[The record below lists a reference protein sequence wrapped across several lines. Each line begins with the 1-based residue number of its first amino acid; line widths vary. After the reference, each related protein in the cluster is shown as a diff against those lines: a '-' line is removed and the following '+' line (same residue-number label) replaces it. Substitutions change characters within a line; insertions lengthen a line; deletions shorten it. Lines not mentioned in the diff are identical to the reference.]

1 MPSTDSGNGTQP
13 AVPDGTRIGAQ
24 LKAARLAARKTIA
37 EVAEQ
42 SGLTKGF
49 VSKLERDL
57 ANVSV
62 ASLIRLCEALD
73 VSVGS
78 LFQASIGEVVRRGA
92 RPPINFGGHRVKE
105 YLLTPSGEKRMQ
117 AILSDIE
124 PGGGSGDE
132 PYSLPADVE
141 LVFVLAGQLQ
151 LTIAGEQVGLEQGDA
166 FTFPAST
173 GHTFRVPRSA
183 GPAQVLWVFSPAL
196 PETGI
201 DVRRPASD
209 EERDD
214 HGGGHEQAD
223 GDRLPAWVWCSADV
237 ELVGVV
243 LGELHVRRH
252 VGHAERLERG
262 EELLGSP
269 PVHVGLGLPHGHHV
283 EPVLVRAGRAT
294 VADSDTSPDRPVP
307 AKA

>member
-1 MPSTDSGNGTQP
+1 MPSGSNGNATRP

-24 LKAARLAARKTIA
+24 LKAARLAARKSMA

-78 LFQASIGEVVRRGA
+78 LFQASKGEVVRRGA
-92 RPPINFGGHRVKE
+92 YPPINFGGSGVEE
-105 YLLTPSGEKRMQ
+105 YLLTPFGEKRMQ

-141 LVFVLAGQLQ
+141 FVFVLAGQLQ
-151 LTIAGEQVGLEQGDA
+151 LTVAGEQVTLEQGDA
-166 FTFPAST
+166 YTFPASIQ
-173 GHTFRVPRSA
+173 HTFGVPPAA
-183 GPAQVLWVFSPAL
+183 GRAQVLWVFSPAL
-196 PETGI
+196 PDAGI
-201 DVRRPASD
+201 DVQSPA
-209 EERDD
+209 
-214 HGGGHEQAD
+214 
-223 GDRLPAWVWCSADV
+223 PA
-237 ELVGVV
+237 
-243 LGELHVRRH
+243 
-252 VGHAERLERG
+252 
-262 EELLGSP
+262 
-269 PVHVGLGLPHGHHV
+269 
-283 EPVLVRAGRAT
+283 AG
-294 VADSDTSPDRPVP
+294 
-307 AKA
+307 

>member
-1 MPSTDSGNGTQP
+1 MPSASRAGGTRP
-13 AVPDGTRIGAQ
+13 AGSDGTRIGAQ
-24 LKAARLAARKTIA
+24 LKAARLAARKSIA

-78 LFQASIGEVVRRGA
+78 LFQASKGEVVRRGA
-92 RPPINFGGHRVKE
+92 YPPINFGGSRVRE

-117 AILSDIE
+117 AILSDID

-141 LVFVLAGQLQ
+141 FVFVLAGQLQ
-151 LTIAGEQVGLEQGDA
+151 ITVAGEQITLDQGDA

-173 GHTFRVPRSA
+173 QHTFGVAPPADR
-183 GPAQVLWVFSPAL
+183 AQVLWIFSPAL
-196 PETGI
+196 PDTGS
-201 DVRRPASD
+201 DV
-209 EERDD
+209 
-214 HGGGHEQAD
+214 H
-223 GDRLPAWVWCSADV
+223 
-237 ELVGVV
+237 
-243 LGELHVRRH
+243 
-252 VGHAERLERG
+252 
-262 EELLGSP
+262 
-269 PVHVGLGLPHGHHV
+269 
-283 EPVLVRAGRAT
+283 
-294 VADSDTSPDRPVP
+294 RPVSRP
-307 AKA
+307 R